1 MLTATVVS
9 VALPSIASELGA
21 STAAQQWVVNAY
33 LLTVASLI
41 LIAPVT
47 ATALARVTEDRSGAA
62 SGANNAISRTGQL
75 LSVAAVPPLVGLT
88 GEAPDIPE
96 RLHEGFSDAMVVA
109 AVLVGLVGVVAALG
123 LHRSE
128 LAKENG

>member
-1 MLTATVVS
+1 MATHPGKVDVDSRTGYFVIAATVLGSAVAMLTATVVS

-62 SGANNAISRTGQL
+62 SGANNAISRTGQ
-75 LSVAAVPPLVGLT
+75 
-88 GEAPDIPE
+88 
-96 RLHEGFSDAMVVA
+96 VA

-123 LHRSE
+123 LHRSD